1 MLARDEA
8 ETQSE
13 RRQRKRA
20 EEDARADEAFRRAH
34 NAQRSYG
41 AALRGYA
48 KQIAHIIR
56 YHAEGD
62 PLVVPPE
69 KLPHLMEAL
78 RRYRLG
84 SGPWARATAWRMLL
98 EVNQRNLTAWR
109 KHAAAMSAALR
120 LELSTAP
127 VGEALQALL
136 AAQVDLITSLPWDAA
151 RDVQEASTDALLTS
165 ARYPE
170 REAEIEAA
178 LARAHPDWIERK
190 LRTRATLIARTE
202 TARSASVLVQARAE
216 HIGANEYEWLTS
228 GDWKV
233 RPSHRRLNHSRQRW
247 DDPPLSDAPDYHSHP
262 GQIFNC
268 RCVALPILPE

>member
-1 MLARDEA
+1 MLATDEA

-13 RRQRKRA
+13 RRQRQRA
-20 EEDARADEAFRRAH
+20 EEDARADAAFRRAH

-48 KQIAHIIR
+48 KQIAHIVR

-62 PLVVPPE
+62 PLVVPPHR
-69 KLPHLMEAL
+69 LPHLLEAL

-84 SGPWARATAWRMLL
+84 TTPWARATGWRMLL

-109 KHAAAMSAALR
+109 KHAAAMSVALR
-120 LELSTAP
+120 AELASAP
-127 VGEALQALL
+127 IGEALERLL
-136 AAQVDLITSLPWDAA
+136 ALQVGLITSLPTDAA
-151 RDVQEASTDALLTS
+151 ERVQEASTAALLSS
-165 ARYPE
+165 ARYAERTPE
-170 REAEIEAA
+170 VEAA
-178 LARAHPDWIERK
+178 LERAHPNATEAW
-190 LRTRATLIARTE
+190 LRNRATLIARTE

-216 HIGANEYEWLTS
+216 HIGADEYEWLTS

-233 RPSHRRLNHSRQRW
+233 RPSHKRLNHSRQRW
-247 DDPPLSDAPDYHSHP
+247 DAPPLSDPPDYHSHP

-268 RCVALPILPE
+268 RCVALPVLPE